1 MPSNF
6 VAKGV
11 ENYEAS
17 MGRWSQRLA
26 GPFLAF
32 VGVPP
37 GGRVL
42 DAGAGTGSLTLAL
55 AAHFNLDA
63 IEALDFAEDYVS
75 ALRARTAD
83 PRVTVRQGDVCDLP
97 YEDSSFQAAYSLLVL
112 HFVTDANRAIGDMRR
127 VLRPGGLAGAA
138 VWAWNGIPSWRL
150 FWDAVFEAEPEAA
163 KPIAPVRRPMTEE
176 GELRIAF
183 HRAGF
188 KEVAETKLNMFMDF
202 ADFDDFWY
210 PTAFGQ
216 GRFGAFYDGL
226 PPTRRNRLQDAVRAS
241 YLSGA
246 AKGRRRFPCV
256 AWAVRGVA

>member
-11 ENYEAS
+11 EDYEAS

-26 GPFLAF
+26 RPFLAF

-37 GGRVL
+37 AGRVL
-42 DAGAGTGSLTLAL
+42 DAGAGTGSLTMAL
-55 AAHFNLDA
+55 AAHPNLDA
-63 IEALDFAEDYVS
+63 IEAVDFAEDYV
-75 ALRARTAD
+75 AGLRARTAN
-83 PRVTVRQGDVCDLP
+83 PRVTARQGDVCDLP
-97 YEDSSFQAAYSLLVL
+97 YNDASFQAAYSLLVL
-112 HFVTDANRAIGDMRR
+112 HFVSDANRAIGEMRR
-127 VLRPGGLAGAA
+127 VLEPGGFAGAA

-150 FWDAVFEAEPEAA
+150 FWDAVLEAEPEAA
-163 KPIAPVRRPMTEE
+163 KPVAPVRRPMTGE
-176 GELRIAF
+176 GELRLAF
-183 HRAGF
+183 DRAGF
-188 KEVAETKLNMFMDF
+188 TEVAETKLTMFMDF

-216 GRFGAFYDGL
+216 GRFGDFYNDL
-226 PPTRRNRLQDAVRAS
+226 PPPRRNRLQDAVRAS

-246 AKGRRRFPCV
+246 ANGRRRFPCF